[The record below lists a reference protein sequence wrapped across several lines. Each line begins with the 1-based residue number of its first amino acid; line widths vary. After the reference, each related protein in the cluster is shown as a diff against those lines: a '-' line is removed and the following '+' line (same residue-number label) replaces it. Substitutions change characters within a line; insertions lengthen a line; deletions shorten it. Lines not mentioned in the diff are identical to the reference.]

1 MEISEIS
8 IFLIVYVGISLILS
22 IICIRVFKQE
32 DYHAHILSTGV
43 SDMSYTGYV
52 YERVSLNLSEISQ
65 KIERRIRNV
74 YYQFVQLSYPAVA
87 KNIIYKNDK

>member
-8 IFLIVYVGISLILS
+8 IFLVIYVVISLILS

-32 DYHAHILSTGV
+32 DYHAYTLAKGLT
-43 SDMSYTGYV
+43 DMSYTGYV

-65 KIERRIRNV
+65 KIERRIRNL
-74 YYQFVQLSYPAVA
+74 YYQFVQLSYPTVA
-87 KNIIYKNDK
+87 KNIIYKDGV